1 MLYCVYAVDKPNAL
15 ETRLANRAAHLEWA
29 AGFMDQIKMAGPLLG
44 DDGETMAGSMFVM
57 EYDGTLED
65 LRAFFVNDPYNQA
78 GLFESV
84 TIRPYKALLGENAQ
98 K

>member
-1 MLYCVYAVDKPNAL
+1 MLYCVYAVDKPNSL
-15 ETRLANRAAHLEWA
+15 EIRMGARPAHLEWA
-29 AGFMDQIKMAGPLLG
+29 SAFMDKIKMAGPLLS

-57 EYDGTLED
+57 EHDGTIEE